1 MKLKKRRLKS
11 LVIKYS
17 FFIFPAIAV
26 GSWLLFIAFNPP
38 KPNSF
43 NTNEINTEEDLVPKI
58 IKIKARKIIN
68 SSSVETIREI
78 NLSDTIAYV
87 DMWRSHWCTYYND
100 REFYFTP
107 RINEMLQRL
116 RMFNVPVVTI
126 SQLAER
132 DYAFTKQRRK
142 GRLYVQ
148 RGTIDVLEN
157 YQADQTQYHYQYVP
171 KFEDICVYKDLTRYG
186 RTRDNRLTDK
196 ITLAKDDIIVE
207 NFRESAESFV
217 GLGKKTILVFGQH
230 TNMCLMAVF
239 LYCQQVGFDLIIVRD
254 LVDTCWLYEL
264 ENSYAKTHTQGN
276 NISNTYFDTKIGSSI
291 ISYDLIRSLN
301 HLASNIKL
309 KSRTKNFLIDVQL
322 KFSIDKK
329 GSEVSRGIL
338 VILLISEAPF
348 NNKFK
353 TN

>member
-11 LVIKYS
+11 LLIKYS

-26 GSWLLFIAFNPP
+26 GSWLLYIAFNPP
-38 KPNSF
+38 KQNSIHY
-43 NTNEINTEEDLVPKI
+43 NQYQEEEDLTPKI
-58 IKIKARKIIN
+58 IKIKARKITN
-68 SSSVETIREI
+68 SSGIETIREI

-100 REFYFTP
+100 REFFFTP

-132 DYAFTKQRRK
+132 DYAFTKQRRL

-148 RGTIDVLEN
+148 KGMLDVLED
-157 YQADQTQYHYQYVP
+157 YQADQTRYHYQYVP

-186 RTRDNRLTDK
+186 KTRDNRLTDK

-217 GLGKKTILVFGQH
+217 GLGKKTVLVFGQH

-264 ENSYAKTHTQGN
+264 ENSYAKTHSQGN
-276 NISNTYFDTKIGSSI
+276 NISNTYFDTKVGSSI

-301 HLASNIKL
+301 HLQHNIKL
-309 KSRTKNFLIDVQL
+309 KAPKYEYFKKTSFQFKHL
-322 KFSIDKK
+322 FS
-329 GSEVSRGIL
+329 
-338 VILLISEAPF
+338 
-348 NNKFK
+348 
-353 TN
+353 